1 MAFHPCDRSCDH
13 KHCDSG
19 DIMFLIC
26 LMTSSQHVFK
36 GLCGFMVDTLH
47 SVWWPPVT
55 TLPCLV
61 VTGLVEVEICS
72 I

>member
-1 MAFHPCDRSCDH
+1 
-13 KHCDSG
+13 
-19 DIMFLIC
+19 MFLIC